1 MTSDPSRTAPSTTAI
16 RADIERTR
24 ERLGDTVEALGAQL
38 NPSHLA
44 QRVKDSVREATIG
57 RVQHM
62 ASNTKDRMA
71 ETSRDLAQTIRDNPL
86 PAAMAAAGIGW
97 LLLSRSERQPS
108 PYRDN
113 GPADR
118 NPYGADNERSGVKE
132 MASGVTEKVQEF
144 GEKAHDAADRVM
156 DKAHDV
162 TRRVVD
168 SAKST
173 GERIS
178 DTTDSAM
185 HQVRDKTR
193 RATQRVEGQYQENP
207 MALGAV
213 ALALGLAIGMSAPR
227 TRKEVAMVGDA
238 SDRLMDKAREQLAS
252 TTERVEGVIDRA
264 LPEVKEVVRE
274 AAREEGLAR

>member
-1 MTSDPSRTAPSTTAI
+1 MTSESRTAPSTTAI

-44 QRVKDSVREATIG
+44 QRVKDTVREATIG
-57 RVQHM
+57 KVQHM
-62 ASNTKDRMA
+62 ASHTKERMA
-71 ETSRDLAQTIRDNPL
+71 DTGRDLAQTIRDNPL

-97 LLLSRSERQPS
+97 LLLSRREQPMRYGVS
-108 PYRDN
+108 
-113 GPADR
+113 ADR
-118 NPYGADNERSGVKE
+118 DPYGLEGDRSPVRE
-132 MASGVTEKVQEF
+132 MASNVTGKVQEL
-144 GEKAHDAADRVM
+144 GDKAANAADRVKE
-156 DKAHDV
+156 KAQDV

-178 DTTDSAM
+178 ETTDTAL

-193 RATQRVEGQYQENP
+193 QATQRVEGQYQENP

-227 TRKEVAMVGDA
+227 TRREVEMVGDA
-238 SDRLMDKAREQLAS
+238 SDRVMDKARERIAS
-252 TTERVEGVIDRA
+252 TTERVESVIDRA

-274 AAREEGLAR
+274 AAREEGLTR

>member
-1 MTSDPSRTAPSTTAI
+1 MTSESRTAPSTTAI

-44 QRVKDSVREATIG
+44 QRVKDTVREATIG
-57 RVQHM
+57 KVQHM
-62 ASNTKDRMA
+62 ASHTKERMA
-71 ETSRDLAQTIRDNPL
+71 DTGRDLAQTIRDNPL

-97 LLLSRSERQPS
+97 LLLSRREQPMRYGVS
-108 PYRDN
+108 
-113 GPADR
+113 ADR
-118 NPYGADNERSGVKE
+118 DPYGLEGDRSPVRG
-132 MASGVTEKVQEF
+132 MASNVTGKVQEL
-144 GEKAHDAADRVM
+144 GDKAANAADRVKE
-156 DKAHDV
+156 KAQDV

-178 DTTDSAM
+178 ETTDTAL

-193 RATQRVEGQYQENP
+193 QATQRVEGQYQENP

-227 TRKEVAMVGDA
+227 TRREVEMVGDA
-238 SDRLMDKAREQLAS
+238 SDRVMDKARERIAS
-252 TTERVEGVIDRA
+252 TTERVESVIDRA

-274 AAREEGLAR
+274 AAREEGLTR

>member
-1 MTSDPSRTAPSTTAI
+1 MTSDSSRTAPSTTAI

-24 ERLGDTVEALGAQL
+24 ERLGDTVEALGTQL

-44 QRVKDSVREATIG
+44 QRVKDTVREATIG

-71 ETSRDLAQTIRDNPL
+71 DTGRDLAQTIRDNPL

-97 LLLSRSERQPS
+97 LLLSRREQGQPTR
-108 PYRDN
+108 YHD
-113 GPADR
+113 GAPADR
-118 NPYGADNERSGVKE
+118 DPYRSDNERSGVVKE
-132 MASGVTEKVQEF
+132 VASGVTEKVQEI
-144 GEKAHDAADRVM
+144 GSKAHDAADRVM
-156 DKAHDV
+156 EKAHDV

-185 HQVRDKTR
+185 HLVRNKTR
-193 RATQRVEGQYQENP
+193 WATQRVE
-207 MALGAV
+207 
-213 ALALGLAIGMSAPR
+213 
-227 TRKEVAMVGDA
+227 
-238 SDRLMDKAREQLAS
+238 
-252 TTERVEGVIDRA
+252 
-264 LPEVKEVVRE
+264 
-274 AAREEGLAR
+274 